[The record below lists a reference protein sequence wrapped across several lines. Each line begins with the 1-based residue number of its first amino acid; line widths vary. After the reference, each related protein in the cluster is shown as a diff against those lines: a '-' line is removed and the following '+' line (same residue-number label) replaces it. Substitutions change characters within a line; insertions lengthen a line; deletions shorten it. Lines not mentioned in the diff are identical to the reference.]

1 MLKFTKPWKKQTSHL
16 IISWISSF
24 SYLTPESP
32 PRIAG
37 GHRHFLPL
45 LDTRGVT
52 VWPVDVL
59 NLKYRFYPSN
69 LCFFVLQN
77 SWNFCGN
84 WFNFWKALNV
94 HLCHPFAVGGRSWLE
109 EQRQWWGLGARC
121 AVGRMLRYLDWKSI
135 LRKAGWQNP
144 SPGGRFANLCNFK
157 KWSKTPL
164 NELISSTAFVRDW
177 NASIWYTYINA
188 SDFRCKACWVYCK
201 RDLAKTEVLVGQ
213 HLFCSI
219 FLYFYH
225 LTIASHHS
233 AEGRESYYCNFL
245 FNLG

>member
-1 MLKFTKPWKKQTSHL
+1 MKRNKQVISLSHGSHHCL
-16 IISWISSF
+16 IWPPNR
-24 SYLTPESP
+24 LPESQAV
-32 PRIAG
+32 IAI
-37 GHRHFLPL
+37 FCLFW
-45 LDTRGVT
+45 TREVSPYGRWTFWILSIGSIQGTCV
-52 VWPVDVL
+52 
-59 NLKYRFYPSN
+59 
-69 LCFFVLQN
+69 FFVLQN

-84 WFNFWKALNV
+84 WFNFWKALRFYFWKALNV

-144 SPGGRFANLCNFK
+144 SPGGGFANLCNFK
-157 KWSKTPL
+157 KWSTTPL

-177 NASIWYTYINA
+177 NASIWYAYIYA

-219 FLYFYH
+219 FLYF
-225 LTIASHHS
+225 
-233 AEGRESYYCNFL
+233 
-245 FNLG
+245 

>member
-1 MLKFTKPWKKQTSHL
+1 MLKFTNPWKKQTSHL

-24 SYLTPESP
+24 SYLTPNHLPESQAVIAIFCLFWTREVSP
-32 PRIAG
+32 YGRWTFWILSIGSIQATCVFLYFRILGTFAVTDLTW
-37 GHRHFLPL
+37 R
-45 LDTRGVT
+45 LDLSTPKKINGTSLQKR
-52 VWPVDVL
+52 
-59 NLKYRFYPSN
+59 RFY
-69 LCFFVLQN
+69 C
-77 SWNFCGN
+77 
-84 WFNFWKALNV
+84 WKALNV

-121 AVGRMLRYLDWKSI
+121 AVGRMLRFLDWKSI

-177 NASIWYTYINA
+177 NASIWYTYIYA

-219 FLYFYH
+219 FLYF
-225 LTIASHHS
+225 
-233 AEGRESYYCNFL
+233 
-245 FNLG
+245 